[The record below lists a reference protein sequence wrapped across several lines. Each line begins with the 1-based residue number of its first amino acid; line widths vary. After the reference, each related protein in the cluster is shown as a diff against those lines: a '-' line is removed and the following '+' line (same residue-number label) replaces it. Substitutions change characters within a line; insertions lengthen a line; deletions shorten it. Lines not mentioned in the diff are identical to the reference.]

1 MNSDHCT
8 ARYCRNPVWIIHLG
22 KPLCQ
27 KHWEEYCD
35 NERKVTT
42 GSIQHLGEAKEIEKM
57 LDEEE

>member
-35 NERKVTT
+35 KEAEER
-42 GSIQHLGEAKEIEKM
+42 
-57 LDEEE
+57 